1 MYSPVIHEAEI
12 YRLLHEQLVTEFPD
26 ADDETLRDTL
36 EGLSSLPEVLA
47 ALVRSYLD
55 DLSTAAALGMRISDM
70 QERLGRFETRADKK
84 RALVTNAME
93 RAQFKRLQ
101 EPDFTVSLRAI
112 PPGLVVCN
120 ETDIPQEFWK
130 PQAPKLDKK
139 GLLAALVT
147 GQAIPGANLG
157 NGGTTISV
165 RTK

>member
-1 MYSPVIHEAEI
+1 MYSPVIHEAKI
-12 YRLLHEQLVTEFPD
+12 YRLLHEQLVAEFPD

-84 RALVTNAME
+84 RALVTHAME
-93 RAQFKRLQ
+93 RAQFKKLQ
-101 EPDFTVSLRAI
+101 EPDFTVSLRAV

-120 ETDIPQEFWK
+120 EADIPQEFWK
-130 PQAPKLDKK
+130 PQPAKLDKK
-139 GLLAALVT
+139 GLLTALVA